1 MTVAVHLDMKV
12 RISKLR
18 GSVGHGLPMTWDAPE
33 QGWQLP
39 GASRFQIVRAER
51 AGPTRPLR
59 LLAPPIRAVLGCR
72 RGGKYAGWAPR
83 TREQQTVANAPVIG
97 PTNRQTQAPRS

>member
-59 LLAPPIRAVLGCR
+59 LLAPPIRAVLACR
-72 RGGKYAGWAPR
+72 RWEICGVGTAHSRAADCGER
-83 TREQQTVANAPVIG
+83 TR
-97 PTNRQTQAPRS
+97 